1 VALPRARELGRGQRE
16 LEGAEV
22 PARVRERPDPALRP
36 RPGRLGH
43 HAARVARGRS
53 ARSQTCLE
61 LGWARTSARPL
72 ARLLSQVAARAPS
85 ITLLAHLACTA
96 ARPPPLRQPRDVFP
110 VVRGPEDRTGACR
123 GAPRAPSPRRSSRP
137 LEPRSRGY
145 LSARPA
151 DDDAAS
157 RGARAPRDLP
167 RSPR

>member
-1 VALPRARELGRGQRE
+1 MGAFHFSRALKADSGCSTVASMASAMSSRTRSK
-16 LEGAEV
+16 
-22 PARVRERPDPALRP
+22 
-36 RPGRLGH
+36 RPGR
-43 HAARVARGRS
+43 RSRGS
-53 ARSQTCLE
+53 LLC
-61 LGWARTSARPL
+61 RTMG
-72 ARLLSQVAARAPS
+72 
-85 ITLLAHLACTA
+85 LAHLACTA

-110 VVRGPEDRTGACR
+110 VVRWPEDRTGACR

-137 LEPRSRGY
+137 LEPRSRGH